1 MHHRL
6 NFLLLVIALFL
17 TGCATQQHRDPL
29 ESYNRAIFK
38 FNQVAYD
45 YVLIPAAKGY
55 NAVIPR
61 ELQTGIDNAYN
72 NVLEPGRMVND
83 LLQLN
88 VNYFWQDT
96 TRFIANT
103 IFGVFGLFDVAKTMG
118 LPRRNQNFGITMAY
132 WGYRYS
138 AYFVV
143 PIFGPGTIG
152 NSIGSVTDTLFNPL
166 SYSAVMPAY
175 LSWSAYG
182 VYKLNQ
188 GVSYLP
194 QYQKF
199 MDSAIDPYVAMRSAY
214 LQNYDHELD
223 KTLQIKNSAPKQ
235 SELDNQA
242 AVLAILGYNDEDIE
256 DTTTEPN

>member
-1 MHHRL
+1 MYNHL
-6 NFLLLVIALFL
+6 IALFLIILIFL

-29 ESYNRAIFK
+29 EKYNRAIFK
-38 FNQVAYD
+38 FNRVTYD

-55 NAVIPR
+55 NVVVPVSF
-61 ELQTGIDNAYN
+61 QTGVDNAYN
-72 NVLEPGRMVND
+72 NALEPGRMVND
-83 LLQLN
+83 LFQLN

-96 TRFIANT
+96 ARFVANT

-118 LPRRNQNFGITMAY
+118 LPRRTQNFGFTLAY

-143 PIFGPGTIG
+143 PIFGPGTLG

-166 SYSAVMPAY
+166 SYSVVMPAY
-175 LSWSAYG
+175 LSWSSYG
-182 VYKLNQ
+182 IYKLNQ

-194 QYQKF
+194 QYQKLIN
-199 MDSAIDPYVAMRSAY
+199 SAIDPYVAMRNAY
-214 LQNYDHELD
+214 LQNYDHEID
-223 KTLQIKNSAPKQ
+223 KTLQVKHSAPKQ

-242 AVLAILGYNDEDIE
+242 AVLAILGYNKEAL
-256 DTTTEPN
+256 TTESTQ

>member
-1 MHHRL
+1 MHYRL
-6 NFLLLVIALFL
+6 NFLLLVIVLFL

-38 FNQVAYD
+38 FNQTAYD

-61 ELQTGIDNAYN
+61 EFQTGIDNAYN

-96 TRFIANT
+96 IRLLANT

-118 LPRRNQNFGITMAY
+118 LPRRNQNFGITLAY

-143 PIFGPGTIG
+143 PILGPNTLG
-152 NSIGSVTDTLFNPL
+152 NAIGSVTDTLFNPL
-166 SYSAVMPAY
+166 SYPAVTPAY
-175 LSWSAYG
+175 ISWSAYG

-199 MDSAIDPYVAMRSAY
+199 MNSAIDPYVAMRNAY

-242 AVLAILGYNDEDIE
+242 AVLAILGYNDKDI
-256 DTTTEPN
+256 DNTTTEPN